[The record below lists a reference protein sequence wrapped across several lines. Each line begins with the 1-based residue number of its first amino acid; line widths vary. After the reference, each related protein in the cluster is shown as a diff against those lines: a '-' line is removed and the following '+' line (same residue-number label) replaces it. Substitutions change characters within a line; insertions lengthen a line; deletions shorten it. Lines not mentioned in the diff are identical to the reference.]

1 MRKKRLVHVE
11 TTISGAALGCRVW
24 LTTGAHVR
32 AGARVSRAGIR
43 PERLVRLPTRGRN
56 SGGFRRRHRIVGLS
70 TSGLGVVGRETA
82 GCGVGFLAA
91 VVCGQR
97 ARGQTGQSGQPS
109 LALLATWHG
118 QAGQPRLAL
127 WFQATGA

>member
-1 MRKKRLVHVE
+1 M
-11 TTISGAALGCRVW
+11 
-24 LTTGAHVR
+24 
-32 AGARVSRAGIR
+32 
-43 PERLVRLPTRGRN
+43 RLPTRGRN

-97 ARGQTGQSGQPS
+97 ARGQTGQPS

-118 QAGQPRLAL
+118 QAGPPAWQPRLTL